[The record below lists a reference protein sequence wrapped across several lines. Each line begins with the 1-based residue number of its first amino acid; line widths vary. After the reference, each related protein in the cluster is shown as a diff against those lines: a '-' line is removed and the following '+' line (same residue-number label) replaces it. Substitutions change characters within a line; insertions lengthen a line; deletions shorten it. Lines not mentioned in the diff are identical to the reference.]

1 MDFFYSLRFR
11 LTVLCLLTIAIPQSI
26 LMFFMPFYYR
36 DMISEETKALTESN
50 ISSLKKNI
58 DIYLD
63 DLERITLSPYLTEE
77 YTNALIFRAE
87 ENYSQSQQYD
97 LFKTNQTISSML
109 SNSLLNTRKDIVCT
123 LYSTSDDFGYLMTKD
138 GLVTPQPDFKFTQQE
153 WYKEAVAADGKA
165 VFTNVHAQDY
175 YPTPQKNRVFS
186 VARLINNPYQHK
198 KPLGVIMADADTV
211 ILGQILGDA
220 KFNVSSIVA
229 VLDSDNNLIY
239 SNHPISISALD
250 QIKTNENTIYEN
262 KEQYVTV
269 SKKLDR
275 VNWKM
280 VVLLSNSEI
289 KSKLRFVYLI
299 SFLLAIAV
307 SVFVLFLFSILSRL
321 ITNPFNKIMRFVKQL
336 EKGDLKSRINIE
348 GRDEIS
354 KLAEA
359 LDNMAYRL
367 DDLIDREYKAALS
380 KRNAEF
386 YALQSQV
393 SPHFLYNTLNGFL
406 GLNRLGKHET
416 LEKSITALTGLLRY
430 TLDQKDLTTVSE
442 ELLFL
447 ERYCSIQKLRFEDRL
462 EYNICCDSVVAIYKI
477 PKLILQPLIENSII
491 HGVEPL
497 DRVGTIQVIA
507 GLTCDSGVPYLQISI
522 TDNGAGF
529 NHESLSEDED
539 AGVGLANVKERLS
552 LLFPESIFLVSSKP
566 GEGTQ
571 VIIKIPQKDVV

>member
-1 MDFFYSLRFR
+1 
-11 LTVLCLLTIAIPQSI
+11 
-26 LMFFMPFYYR
+26 
-36 DMISEETKALTESN
+36 
-50 ISSLKKNI
+50 
-58 DIYLD
+58 
-63 DLERITLSPYLTEE
+63 
-77 YTNALIFRAE
+77 
-87 ENYSQSQQYD
+87 
-97 LFKTNQTISSML
+97 
-109 SNSLLNTRKDIVCT
+109 
-123 LYSTSDDFGYLMTKD
+123 
-138 GLVTPQPDFKFTQQE
+138 
-153 WYKEAVAADGKA
+153 
-165 VFTNVHAQDY
+165 
-175 YPTPQKNRVFS
+175 
-186 VARLINNPYQHK
+186 
-198 KPLGVIMADADTV
+198 
-211 ILGQILGDA
+211 
-220 KFNVSSIVA
+220 
-229 VLDSDNNLIY
+229 
-239 SNHPISISALD
+239 
-250 QIKTNENTIYEN
+250 
-262 KEQYVTV
+262 
-269 SKKLDR
+269 
-275 VNWKM
+275 
-280 VVLLSNSEI
+280 
-289 KSKLRFVYLI
+289 
-299 SFLLAIAV
+299 
-307 SVFVLFLFSILSRL
+307 
-321 ITNPFNKIMRFVKQL
+321 MRFVKQL
-336 EKGDLKSRINIE
+336 EKGDLKSSINIE

-354 KLAEA
+354 KLAKA

-386 YALQSQV
+386 NALQSQI

-406 GLNRLGKHET
+406 GLNRLKQET
-416 LEKSITALTGLLRY
+416 LEKSIIALTSLLRY

-571 VIIKIPQKDVV
+571 VIIKIPQNDVV